1 MIQELE
7 GNLPSTEERKLQLE
21 RLFYDRRIKM
31 RYIRELKEG
40 EMLSEVYLCRTKQ
53 SMKTKAG
60 KTYYSLNLQDKT
72 GILDGKIWELSNGI
86 EHFEAMDYIQVD
98 GQVTCFQ
105 GALQLNIRRVRK
117 AQEGEYDPADYMPCS
132 RYDRKEMYLEL
143 LKLISSVKEESL
155 RKLLES
161 FFVEDKEF
169 AKRFCAHSAA
179 KSVHHGFIG
188 GLLEHT
194 LGVAKTCEFICDRN
208 DYLNRDLLLTA
219 AILHDVGKVVEL
231 SAFPENDYTDE
242 GQLLGHI
249 FIGAEQIGEKVK
261 EIPGFPPMLAMQL
274 RHCILA
280 HHGELEYGSPK
291 KPALAEALALNLAD
305 NLDAKM
311 ETMRELLEAGPE
323 KESWLGYNRM
333 FESNIMRTVEK

>member
-7 GNLPSTEERKLQLE
+7 GNLPSTEQRKLQLE

-40 EMLSEVYLCRTKQ
+40 EMLSEVYLCKTKQ

-117 AQEGEYDPADYMPCS
+117 AQEGEYDQADYMPCS

-143 LKLISSVKEESL
+143 LK
-155 RKLLES
+155 
-161 FFVEDKEF
+161 
-169 AKRFCAHSAA
+169 
-179 KSVHHGFIG
+179 
-188 GLLEHT
+188 
-194 LGVAKTCEFICDRN
+194 
-208 DYLNRDLLLTA
+208 
-219 AILHDVGKVVEL
+219 
-231 SAFPENDYTDE
+231 
-242 GQLLGHI
+242 
-249 FIGAEQIGEKVK
+249 
-261 EIPGFPPMLAMQL
+261 
-274 RHCILA
+274 
-280 HHGELEYGSPK
+280 
-291 KPALAEALALNLAD
+291 
-305 NLDAKM
+305 
-311 ETMRELLEAGPE
+311 
-323 KESWLGYNRM
+323 
-333 FESNIMRTVEK
+333 